1 MRVCVC
7 GMIIIV
13 LKVMKKER
21 MDEGMNEKNKERDDI
36 KVFDV

>member
-1 MRVCVC
+1 MCVC